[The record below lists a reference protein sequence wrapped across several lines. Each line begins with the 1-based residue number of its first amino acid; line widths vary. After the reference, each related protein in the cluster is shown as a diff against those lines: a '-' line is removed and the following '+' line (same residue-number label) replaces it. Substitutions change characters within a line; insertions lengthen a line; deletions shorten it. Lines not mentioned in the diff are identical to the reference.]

1 MITTG
6 EPRMGAVQTEPVYHV
21 ELVDGREIEKP
32 LPKKWHILIQTYL
45 TLALNRDLLP
55 NDYRALPEL
64 NVLTGGRTA
73 DGRREY
79 IIPDLVITQ
88 RSARYEDGDL
98 AEAPLWGVEILS
110 PGQTMGDLFVRAER
124 LLKLGCPLVWVI
136 WPEKRKAWE
145 YSLADLR
152 EVESGLTACLTADAN
167 TEPRFIRI
175 QLAEMWAELE

>member
-1 MITTG
+1 
-6 EPRMGAVQTEPVYHV
+6 MGAVQTEPVYHV

-45 TLALNRDLLP
+45 TLAVNRDLLP
-55 NDYRALPEL
+55 NDSRAFPEL
-64 NVLTGGRTA
+64 NVLTGARTL

-79 IIPDLVITQ
+79 IIPDLVVTE

-110 PGQTMGDLFVRAER
+110 PGQTIGDLFVRAER

-145 YSLADLR
+145 YSQADLR
-152 EVESGLTACLTADAN
+152 EVQDELSACLPAMARI
-167 TEPRFIRI
+167 EPRFVRI
-175 QLAEMWAELE
+175 PLPEMWAELE